1 MKIRLPLHLLLPA
14 VVVVGVGVGCGGP
27 PWYMGKPLD
36 GRPSIPPRTA
46 RPVPEEARASAI
58 AARAAHRPVLELA
71 ALSDLAALERLSG
84 PETARFI
91 ELLEARAATFA
102 AMGRGIP
109 RSADLETVAQLDPA
123 RGAALAPARA
133 AAATAAGDAWK
144 AIGAHAEARA
154 AYARAAALGGIAAG
168 PFPASVLPAPPL
180 APPTARLPVDL
191 DGWLYGGP
199 VLSARLLPLAVAFPS
214 ILDDVPRALVWVDLL
229 LAEDPS
235 SPDVRELSALVFG
248 RARRFG
254 GTERMLME
262 LAYYS
267 PDRAA
272 GLARGARV
280 WDRLGRSRE
289 ACAQWIRA
297 ARWRDDP
304 EDPAWQR
311 AVSCSRRD
319 PGAGDWQA
327 IRAYVLARAAVD
339 RRAAIAA
346 ALDGQAAPALDGQ
359 GAPALDGQGAPAL
372 NGQGAPAPP
381 GKPDAGQPAP
391 AAGAGAGL
399 TPIRPAR

>member
-1 MKIRLPLHLLLPA
+1 
-14 VVVVGVGVGCGGP
+14 
-27 PWYMGKPLD
+27 MGRPLD

-46 RPVPEEARASAI
+46 RPDPAEARAGAR
-58 AARAAHRPVLELA
+58 AARAANRPVLEIA
-71 ALSDLAALERLSG
+71 ALSDLAALGRLSG
-84 PETARFI
+84 PESARLA
-91 ELLEARAATFA
+91 ELLEARAGVFA

-109 RSADLETVAQLDPA
+109 ESEDLEAVAQLDPA
-123 RGAALAPARA
+123 RGMALAPARA

-144 AIGAHAEARA
+144 ALGARADARA

-168 PFPASVLPAPPL
+168 PFPAAVLPAPALPR
-180 APPTARLPVDL
+180 APPALPADL
-191 DGWLYGGP
+191 QGWLYSGP
-199 VLSARLLPLAVAFPS
+199 ALSPRLLPLAAAFPA
-214 ILDDVPRALVWVDLL
+214 ILDDLARALAWVDVL

-235 SPDVRELSALVFG
+235 SPDVRELAALVFG
-248 RARRFG
+248 RAQRFG

-280 WDRLGRSRE
+280 WQRLGRTRE

-304 EDPAWQR
+304 VDPAWR
-311 AVSCSRRD
+311 EAVTCTRRD

-327 IRAYVLARAAVD
+327 IRAYVLDRAGPD

-346 ALDGQAAPALDGQ
+346 ALDGKPL
-359 GAPALDGQGAPAL
+359 
-372 NGQGAPAPP
+372 PAPEP
-381 GKPDAGQPAP
+381 PPEPTAPPPP
-391 AAGAGAGL
+391 AADDV
-399 TPIRPAR
+399 TRPTR

>member
-1 MKIRLPLHLLLPA
+1 
-14 VVVVGVGVGCGGP
+14 
-27 PWYMGKPLD
+27 MGKPLD

-71 ALSDLAALERLSG
+71 ALCDLAALERLSG

-123 RGAALAPARA
+123 RGAAIAPARA

-144 AIGAHAEARA
+144 ALGAGAEARA
-154 AYARAAALGGIAAG
+154 AYGRAAALGGIAAG

-180 APPTARLPVDL
+180 APPPARLPADL

-199 VLSARLLPLAVAFPS
+199 ALSARLLPLAAAFPS
-214 ILDDVPRALVWVDLL
+214 ILDDLPRALVWVDLL

-235 SPDVRELSALVFG
+235 SPDVRELSAFVFG

-304 EDPAWQR
+304 EDPAWRQ

-346 ALDGQAAPALDGQ
+346 ALDGLAAPAP
-359 GAPALDGQGAPAL
+359 PATPG
-372 NGQGAPAPP
+372 GAPAP
-381 GKPDAGQPAP
+381 DAGLASP
-391 AAGAGAGL
+391 AAGAAAPF
-399 TPIRPAR
+399 TPIRPTR